1 MLVDELKIHA
11 KAGDGGD
18 GVVRWNREKFKPN
31 GGPGGGNGGRGGSVF
46 VRAVRNL
53 NLLGKYT
60 GAKTFEAE
68 RGEDGQGNS
77 MHGKGGVDQII
88 DVPVGSKVTD
98 LERERVYELTT
109 EGQTEMILKGG
120 EGGLGNEY
128 FKSSTNRTPL
138 QATKGKKGAEGEF
151 LIELALV
158 ADVGLVGLPNAGKS
172 TLLNLLTKARSAVG
186 AYPFTTTEPHLGEF
200 YGYVI
205 ADIPGLISGA
215 AQGKGL
221 GHKFL
226 KHITRT
232 KMLLHLVSLDQESPE
247 DAYYTILKE
256 LADYNKSLTE
266 KTAWIIL
273 TKKDLVDQAKIDAT
287 LKNIDSD
294 EKRVFVVS
302 ENDPESIKILSD
314 ALVSHLRE
322 G

>member
-1 MLVDELKIHA
+1 M
-11 KAGDGGD
+11 
-18 GVVRWNREKFKPN
+18 
-31 GGPGGGNGGRGGSVF
+31 
-46 VRAVRNL
+46 
-53 NLLGKYT
+53 
-60 GAKTFEAE
+60 
-68 RGEDGQGNS
+68 
-77 MHGKGGVDQII
+77 
-88 DVPVGSKVTD
+88 
-98 LERERVYELTT
+98 
-109 EGQTEMILKGG
+109 
-120 EGGLGNEY
+120 
-128 FKSSTNRTPL
+128 
-138 QATKGKKGAEGEF
+138 
-151 LIELALV
+151 
-158 ADVGLVGLPNAGKS
+158 
-172 TLLNLLTKARSAVG
+172 
-186 AYPFTTTEPHLGEF
+186 
-200 YGYVI
+200 I

>member
-1 MLVDELKIHA
+1 M
-11 KAGDGGD
+11 
-18 GVVRWNREKFKPN
+18 
-31 GGPGGGNGGRGGSVF
+31 
-46 VRAVRNL
+46 
-53 NLLGKYT
+53 
-60 GAKTFEAE
+60 
-68 RGEDGQGNS
+68 
-77 MHGKGGVDQII
+77 
-88 DVPVGSKVTD
+88 
-98 LERERVYELTT
+98 
-109 EGQTEMILKGG
+109 
-120 EGGLGNEY
+120 
-128 FKSSTNRTPL
+128 
-138 QATKGKKGAEGEF
+138 
-151 LIELALV
+151 

-232 KMLLHLVSLDQESPE
+232 KMLLHLVSLDQESHE
-247 DAYYTILKE
+247 DACYKILKE

-273 TKKDLVDQAKIDAT
+273 TKKDLVDQSKIDAT